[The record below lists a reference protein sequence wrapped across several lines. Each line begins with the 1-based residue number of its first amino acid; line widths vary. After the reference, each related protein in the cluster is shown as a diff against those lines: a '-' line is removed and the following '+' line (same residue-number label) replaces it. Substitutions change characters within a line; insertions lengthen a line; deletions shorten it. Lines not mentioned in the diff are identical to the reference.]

1 MALVRQ
7 HMQYCI
13 SLGAPMYKRNTDIY
27 QRAQQMATTILQ
39 GLEHMK
45 YHESPKKLGRF
56 SLEKRKDLREDLI
69 TAFNYLIG
77 GL

>member
-1 MALVRQ
+1 
-7 HMQYCI
+7 
-13 SLGAPMYKRNTDIY
+13 
-27 QRAQQMATTILQ
+27 MATTMLQ

-45 YHESPKKLGRF
+45 YHESLKKLGRF